1 MLRRTLKRL
10 GLLVGWLIAAPGG
23 GAYRLTSS
31 VSAFRAFGEA
41 YSLLPGL
48 LGKYTRAA
56 YYHMTLERCPMNVNI
71 GIFSKF
77 NHPESEVGDGV
88 MIGAYCSI
96 GLVTLENYSA
106 CAERTS
112 ILSSSPQHN
121 FDDPN
126 RLVLSE
132 SNPPS
137 RVTIGYDSHVG
148 AACVILANVGR
159 KCLVGPGSVVVNE
172 LDDHS
177 IAVGNPAR
185 AVKQRAAA

>member
-1 MLRRTLKRL
+1 MLRRYLKKL
-10 GLLVGWLIAAPGG
+10 GLLIGLVIAAPG
-23 GAYRLTSS
+23 AACYRLTGS

-41 YSLLPGL
+41 YSLVPGL
-48 LGKYTRAA
+48 LGKYVRAA
-56 YYHMTLERCPMNVNI
+56 YYHITLKRCPMNLNM

-96 GLVTLENYSA
+96 GLVTLKDHSA

-121 FDDPN
+121 FTDPG

-148 AACVILANVGR
+148 AACVVLADVGE
-159 KCLVGPGSVVVNE
+159 KCLIGPGSVVVNE
-172 LDDHS
+172 IGDHS
-177 IAVGNPAR
+177 VAVGNPAR
-185 AVKQRAAA
+185 TVKHRAAA